1 MLEFQLPAEDSRTLN
16 RDRLLTALAG
26 LGVRQVVVAYEG
38 GGDSGDVSEV
48 SVEPP
53 ELLPTLRTEM
63 IELRCR
69 IGEFQDG
76 RYQYRMADQSMSLHR
91 AVSDFTLDWVGDTH
105 GGWENNEGGNGSVT
119 IDVEAG
125 TLRLEHTEYFTESQD
140 YVHEL

>member
-53 ELLPTLRTEM
+53 ELLPKLRTET

-76 RYQYRMADQSMSLHR
+76 HYQYRTADQSMSLHR
-91 AVSDFTLDWVGDTH
+91 AVSDFTLDWVEDTH
-105 GGWENNEGGNGSVT
+105 GGWENNEGGSGSVT
-119 IDVEAG
+119 LDVEAG
-125 TLRLEHTEYFTESQD
+125 TLKLEHTEYFTESQD

>member
-26 LGVRQVVVAYEG
+26 LGVRKVVVAYEG

-69 IGEFQDG
+69 IGEFEDG
-76 RYQYRMADQSMSLHR
+76 RYQYRTADQSMSLHQ

-105 GGWENNEGGNGSVT
+105 GGWESNEGGSGSVT
-119 IDVEAG
+119 IDVVAG
-125 TLRLEHTEYFTESQD
+125 TLKLEHTEYFTESQD

>member
-16 RDRLLTALAG
+16 RDRLLRALAG

-53 ELLPTLRTEM
+53 ELMPTLRAET
-63 IELRCR
+63 IPLRCR

-76 RYQYRMADQSMSLHR
+76 RYQYHTADQPMSLHQ

-105 GGWENNEGGNGSVT
+105 GGWENNEGGSGSVT
-119 IDVEAG
+119 LDVMAG
-125 TLRLEHTEYFTESQD
+125 TLKLEHTEYFTESQD